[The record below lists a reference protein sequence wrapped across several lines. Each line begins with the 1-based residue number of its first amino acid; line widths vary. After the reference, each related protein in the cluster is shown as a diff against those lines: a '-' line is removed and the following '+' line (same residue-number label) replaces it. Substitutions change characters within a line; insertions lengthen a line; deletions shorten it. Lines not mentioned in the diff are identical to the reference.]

1 MGINVMSSTWA
12 QRINCVSAVWGQSRW
27 REGHVKKCC
36 GFNWPQTQYEVMIRM
51 RLLQTLGSLNVP

>member
-1 MGINVMSSTWA
+1 MGINVMASTEA
-12 QRINCVSAVWGQSRW
+12 QKINCVSTVRGQSSL
-27 REGHVKKCC
+27 REVHVKKCC

>member
-27 REGHVKKCC
+27 REVRVKKCC

-51 RLLQTLGSLNVP
+51 KLLQTLGSLNVP